1 MPENDDIELLQQ
13 LIGHGGEQAF
23 SLVPLALQK
32 VITERQWQDRRDK
45 NGNPFTGFEAFVTHR
60 LWQGLETTIDDLRV
74 YCRKEPM
81 IQKLIL
87 EQMDPGS
94 THVDAGAKGGRGIK
108 ASDNITSFRGT
119 SAIYRLKRLKRDRP
133 DLFEQVIGGIM
144 SANAAAIEAGW
155 HKKPIPI
162 DQLRSWWAKA
172 NAEERETFSKEISK
186 WNTEHSGN

>member
-1 MPENDDIELLQQ
+1 MPEDDDIELLQQ

-23 SLVPLALQK
+23 RLVPLALQK

-74 YCRKEPM
+74 YCRKEPTV
-81 IQKLIL
+81 QKLIL
-87 EQMDPGS
+87 EQMEPGRS
-94 THVDAGAKGGRGIK
+94 RRPTKEEQ
-108 ASDNITSFRGT
+108 SNNFDNIKPVQQGGT
-119 SAIYRLKRLKRDRP
+119 SALYTLKRLKRDRP

-155 HKKPIPI
+155 RKKPAPLET
-162 DQLRSWWAKA
+162 LRKA
-172 NAEERETFSKEISK
+172 WTKASTQERQTFLDEIQSC
-186 WNTEHSGN
+186 GN